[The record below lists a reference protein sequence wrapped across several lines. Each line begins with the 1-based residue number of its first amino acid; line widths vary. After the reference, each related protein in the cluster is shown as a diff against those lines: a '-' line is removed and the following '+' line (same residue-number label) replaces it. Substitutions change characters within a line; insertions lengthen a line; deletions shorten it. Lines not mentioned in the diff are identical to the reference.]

1 MRMLRVLAIPATAL
15 LLASGLTQ
23 ATAATSQAMAAPR
36 SAAVVQA
43 ADADT
48 DTDDGDT
55 GTLTNPTM
63 ATAVAPATMSTAG
76 YSYTAPVD
84 HCILYGYEIGAT
96 CYQWVGDD
104 QWVVDGIANGW
115 AAVVH
120 VQTNY
125 GKDRYC
131 QALPSAQGW
140 AKCNYDHIEGK
151 CVRWEMYELK
161 DGDTR
166 NFTGWSAW
174 YGTQY
179 GYPC

>member
-1 MRMLRVLAIPATAL
+1 MRMLRILAIPATAL

-23 ATAATSQAMAAPR
+23 ATAATSQAMATPR
-36 SAAVVQA
+36 SAAVVQT
-43 ADADT
+43 ADA

-76 YSYTAPVD
+76 YSYTSPVD

-140 AKCNYDHIEGK
+140 AKCNYDHVEGK

-174 YGTQY
+174 FGTQY